1 MVTNS
6 MSPYF
11 TSGILYITI
20 LMVLVEF
27 DGKVSILTGE
37 WLINAEDTIK
47 P

>member
-1 MVTNS
+1 

-27 DGKVSILTGE
+27 DGKVSILTGK
-37 WLINAEDTIK
+37 WLITAEDPIK
-47 P
+47 L